1 MAKTVVSPTNRV
13 QKVITGLLAIIRS
26 IPVAYLV
33 AITIAEVIP
42 FFFNELWG
50 IIGHIIILAM
60 TILHAS
66 LASEQPRQRLFLSLA
81 LVPLV
86 RIISRSMPLLGIP
99 FIWQFPIIY
108 GPLAVTVVVLM
119 RAVGYRAADV
129 GLNFNRLPIQLVV
142 ALTGVVFGVV
152 EYFILTEEAGEA
164 YLLLGETPLLA
175 GFILLVCTGFVE
187 ELIFRGVLQRSA
199 VAMWGWWGIIYV
211 SLLFASVHMI
221 HGSAIDIA
229 FVFVIAVFFA
239 WVVKRTGS
247 LLGVTLSHGIT
258 NIVLYLVA
266 PLLL

>member
-1 MAKTVVSPTNRV
+1 M
-13 QKVITGLLAIIRS
+13 
-26 IPVAYLV
+26 
-33 AITIAEVIP
+33 
-42 FFFNELWG
+42 
-50 IIGHIIILAM
+50 
-60 TILHAS
+60 
-66 LASEQPRQRLFLSLA
+66 
-81 LVPLV
+81 
-86 RIISRSMPLLGIP
+86 
-99 FIWQFPIIY
+99 
-108 GPLAVTVVVLM
+108 
-119 RAVGYRAADV
+119 
-129 GLNFNRLPIQLVV
+129 
-142 ALTGVVFGVV
+142 
-152 EYFILTEEAGEA
+152 
-164 YLLLGETPLLA
+164 
-175 GFILLVCTGFVE
+175 CTGFVE